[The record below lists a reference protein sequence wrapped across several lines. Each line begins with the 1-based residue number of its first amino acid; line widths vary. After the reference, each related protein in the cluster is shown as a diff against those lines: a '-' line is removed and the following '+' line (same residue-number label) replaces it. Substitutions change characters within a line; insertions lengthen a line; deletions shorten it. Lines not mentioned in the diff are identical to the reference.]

1 VEAEVEVEVQV
12 EVEALATVAAEEDK
26 RTIPAME
33 RMESGIAGGMIM
45 ITIVGHVDSI
55 SNTTV

>member
-33 RMESGIAGGMIM
+33 RMESAIAGVM
-45 ITIVGHVDSI
+45 IT
-55 SNTTV
+55 TTIAGPVALI